1 MRLGRTLFA
10 FIAGLLVAPASLAAP
25 AETDKAE
32 KQTVVIVH
40 GAWGGS
46 WAFRRIEQM
55 LRAKGYDVY
64 RPSLTGLGERVHLGT
79 PDVGLSTH
87 IDDVVNAIK
96 FEDLHR
102 VVLIGHSYGGMVI
115 SGVAD
120 RIPERLRKLV
130 YLDAFVPN
138 DGESVMGVL
147 GPRSAWAESM
157 IKKGFLVPPW
167 LEGQSWPSDVPQPLK
182 TFTEP
187 LSLSNEAA
195 KRIPAAY
202 VLMVEKGKEAKSADF
217 YMHFE
222 RAKARG
228 WKVMQMQ
235 SDHNPQFSR
244 PQALADL
251 LGAQAKR

>member
-1 MRLGRTLFA
+1 
-10 FIAGLLVAPASLAAP
+10 
-25 AETDKAE
+25 
-32 KQTVVIVH
+32 
-40 GAWGGS
+40 
-46 WAFRRIEQM
+46 
-55 LRAKGYDVY
+55 
-64 RPSLTGLGERVHLGT
+64 
-79 PDVGLSTH
+79 
-87 IDDVVNAIK
+87 
-96 FEDLHR
+96 
-102 VVLIGHSYGGMVI
+102 
-115 SGVAD
+115 
-120 RIPERLRKLV
+120 
-130 YLDAFVPN
+130 
-138 DGESVMGVL
+138 
-147 GPRSAWAESM
+147 
-157 IKKGFLVPPW
+157 
-167 LEGQSWPSDVPQPLK
+167 VPQPLK